1 MFLLVCELFTAFYTD
16 SAHMASTRY
25 LFLGLH
31 GHNALV
37 PRIWTTIGLNTA
49 AMVILYSPLYR
60 KLFVPNVACV
70 LILYGISIEK
80 GMGLIVPPFIP
91 SPLGEMV
98 EYRRSDAR
106 QSADLRRRHARQSDL
121 QELASQ
127 HVGHVQN

>member
-1 MFLLVCELFTAFYTD
+1 MSNLADEHSRVLGGIVCLGAALGVALF
-16 SAHMASTRY
+16 
-25 LFLGLH
+25 
-31 GHNALV
+31 
-37 PRIWTTIGLNTA
+37 
-49 AMVILYSPLYR
+49 
-60 KLFVPNVACV
+60 
-70 LILYGISIEK
+70 LYGISIEK